1 MAPNE
6 LSIFGLNNVIYAGL
20 NIVTVNNHEKNSC
33 ALKKFYHTWSIY
45 IFWLDI

>member
-20 NIVTVNNHEKNSC
+20 NIVTVNTNN
-33 ALKKFYHTWSIY
+33 ANF
-45 IFWLDI
+45 D

>member
-20 NIVTVNNHEKNSC
+20 NIVTVNIHRKEIT
-33 ALKKFYHTWSIY
+33 A
-45 IFWLDI
+45 

>member
-20 NIVTVNNHEKNSC
+20 NIVTVNTLS
-33 ALKKFYHTWSIY
+33 TDRSISKG
-45 IFWLDI
+45 